1 MEKAMN
7 ASDVMIRTVVTV
19 DVDTP
24 VAEVAK
30 LMMLNDVSA
39 LPVVNAD
46 GQLIGMISEADLLH
60 REEIGTEQHRS
71 WWREAVTPA
80 ATLAAEFA
88 RSHGKRADDLMSRR
102 LITATEETSL
112 AEIATLLERNHIKRI
127 PIVRGSK
134 LVGIVSQA
142 NLIQALASSNLTAHS
157 GLDESRI
164 IKQEILSR
172 LNEQTW
178 TDFGNRNIIVTDGD
192 VHLWGLV
199 GSQEE
204 RRALTALVEG
214 VPGVTRVIDEMIPAF

>member
-1 MEKAMN
+1 MN
-7 ASDVMIRTVVTV
+7 ASDVMIRKVVTAG
-19 DVDTP
+19 VDTP

-46 GQLIGMISEADLLH
+46 GHLVGMISESDLLH

-71 WWREAVTPA
+71 WWLEAVTPA

-88 RSHGKRADDLMSRR
+88 KSHGKRADDLMSKR
-102 LITATEETSL
+102 LITATEETPL
-112 AEIATLLERNHIKRI
+112 GEIATLLERNRIKRI
-127 PIVRGSK
+127 PIVRGSQ

-157 GLDESRI
+157 GLNESRI
-164 IKQEILSR
+164 IKQEILAR
-172 LNEQTW
+172 LNEQSW
-178 TDFGNRNIIVTDGD
+178 TDFGNRNIIVTDGK

-204 RRALTALVEG
+204 RKALTALVEG